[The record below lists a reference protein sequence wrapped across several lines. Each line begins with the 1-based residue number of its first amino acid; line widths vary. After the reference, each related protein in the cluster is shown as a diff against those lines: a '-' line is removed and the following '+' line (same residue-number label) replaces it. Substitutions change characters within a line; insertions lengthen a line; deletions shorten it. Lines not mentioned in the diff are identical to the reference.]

1 MERGEILPRQYRT
14 ISGAFHQEPNIEHN
28 NRDHIPWNANS
39 ERADKNVIFVNGTK
53 NFTLEQAYEKLFQES
68 YEKWLEKERR
78 KSRAKNAPPTYY
90 EKIEQDKKKHLSYEV
105 IWQIGDMDDTGYET
119 NPEDAK
125 IAEQILKEFAVHLML
140 DLPNVTSMSQNKIED
155 PDWKPPFDA
164 GIIITN
170 FALNGDESTP
180 HLHMTFVPY
189 SDHCSRGQQTQNALS
204 KTFARMGYKTTMKH
218 AVDKNNELVWQDTP
232 EGKKPQ
238 MVRDAFGAI
247 EWIEE
252 QKEWLA
258 EQIEKRM
265 NCERLFKGKNE
276 RGDLLLSDYRRERA
290 AEKALEAE
298 LELQRTQQVLEAA
311 KVQTAEELEKL
322 DNQITD
328 KKEDL
333 SIQQRL
339 LDDSTES
346 LKELDEKIA
355 EKDAKVKIAD
365 DLYNEISAKA
375 ENFDYFNMI
384 VDLRYENQALRDKI
398 QELQS
403 KLQQAYDFMKQ
414 FVINGRN
421 LFEMFREQIGEVKE
435 WFKDKVA
442 SISR

>member
-1 MERGEILPRQYRT
+1 MERGEILPGQYRT
-14 ISGAFHQEPNIEHN
+14 ISGAFHQEPNIERN

-39 ERADKNVIFVNGTK
+39 ERADNNVIFVNGTK

-68 YEKWLEKERR
+68 YEKWLEKEHH

-125 IAEQILKEFAVHLML
+125 IAEEILWNFAMRLMF
-140 DLPNVTSMSQNKIED
+140 DLPNVTYISKEKIED

-164 GIIITN
+164 GIVITN
-170 FALNGDESTP
+170 FVLNGDESTP

-189 SDHCSRGQQTQNALS
+189 SDNCSRGQQTQNALS
-204 KTFARMGYKTTMKH
+204 QTFARMGYKTTMKH
-218 AVDKNNELVWQDTP
+218 AVDKNNELVWQNTP

-252 QKEWLA
+252 QKEWIA

-265 NCERLFKGKNE
+265 DCQRLFKGKNE

-298 LELQRTQQVLEAA
+298 LELQRTQQELVA
-311 KVQTAEELEKL
+311 VRTQSAEEIEKL
-322 DNQITD
+322 DSQITD
-328 KKEDL
+328 KKENLAINNVLIDE
-333 SIQQRL
+333 SKK
-339 LDDSTES
+339 S
-346 LKELDEKIA
+346 LKELDEKITEQNLKVEIA
-355 EKDAKVKIAD
+355 E
-365 DLYNEISAKA
+365 DLYCEMASNSGNA
-375 ENFDYFNMI
+375 NLFDMV
-384 VDLRYENQALRDKI
+384 VDLRYENRGLREKV
-398 QELQS
+398 QELQV

-414 FVINGRN
+414 FVIGGRN
-421 LFEMFREQIGEVKE
+421 LFDMFCEQIGEVKD
-435 WFKDKVA
+435 WFKGKVA

>member
-1 MERGEILPRQYRT
+1 MAGHYRT
-14 ISGAFHQEPNIEHN
+14 ISGAFHQEPNVEHN
-28 NRDHIPWNANS
+28 NRDHIPWNANG
-39 ERADKNVIFVNGTK
+39 ERADRNVIFVNGTK
-53 NFTLEQAYEKLFQES
+53 NFTLEQAYEKLFQAS
-68 YEKWLEKERR
+68 YEKWLEKEHR
-78 KSRAKNAPPTYY
+78 KSRAKNAPLTYY

-125 IAEQILKEFAVHLML
+125 IAEDILWNFAMRLMF
-140 DLPNVTSMSQNKIED
+140 DLPNVTYISKEKIED
-155 PDWKPPFDA
+155 TDWKPPFDA

-189 SDHCSRGQQTQNALS
+189 SDNCSRGQQTQNALAQ
-204 KTFARMGYKTTMKH
+204 TFARMGYKTTMKH
-218 AVDKNNELVWQDTP
+218 AVDKNDELVWQNTP
-232 EGKKPQ
+232 NGKKPQ
-238 MVRDAFGAI
+238 MVRDAFGVI

-252 QKEWLA
+252 QKEWIT

-265 NCERLFKGKNE
+265 DCQRLFKGKNE
-276 RGDLLLSDYRRERA
+276 RGDLPLSDYRRERA

-298 LELQRTQQVLEAA
+298 LELQRTQHKLEVA

-322 DNQITD
+322 EGQITD

-333 SIQQRL
+333 SIHQRL

-375 ENFDYFNMI
+375 ENYDYFNMI
-384 VDLRYENQALRDKI
+384 VDLRYENQTLREKI
-398 QELQS
+398 QQLQT
-403 KLQQAYDFMKQ
+403 KIQHAYDFMKQ
-414 FVINGRN
+414 FAISGRN
-421 LFEMFREQIGEVKE
+421 LFEMYQIIL
-435 WFKDKVA
+435 FKRTLL
-442 SISR
+442 SM

>member
-1 MERGEILPRQYRT
+1 MPRHYRT

-39 ERADKNVIFVNGTK
+39 ERADRNVIFVNGTK

-105 IWQIGDMDDTGYET
+105 IWQIGDMDDTGYDT
-119 NPEDAK
+119 KPEDAK
-125 IAEQILKEFAVHLML
+125 IAADILCEFAMRLMF
-140 DLPNVTSMSQNKIED
+140 DLPNVTFMSKNKIED

-189 SDHCSRGQQTQNALS
+189 SDNCSRGQQTQNALS
-204 KTFARMGYKTTMKH
+204 QTFARMGYKTTMKH
-218 AVDKNNELVWQDTP
+218 AVDKDNELVWQNTP

-238 MVRDAFGAI
+238 MVRDAFGVI

-252 QKEWLA
+252 QKEWIA

-276 RGDLLLSDYRRERA
+276 RGDLPLSDYRRERA

-298 LELQRTQQVLEAA
+298 LELQRTQQVLEMT

-328 KKEDL
+328 KKEAL
-333 SIQQRL
+333 AIKQIL
-339 LDDSTES
+339 LDDSRES
-346 LKELDEKIA
+346 LKALDEEILEKNRKVEIA
-355 EKDAKVKIAD
+355 E
-365 DLYNEISAKA
+365 DLYREMASNSG
-375 ENFDYFNMI
+375 NSNLFDMV
-384 VDLRYENQALRDKI
+384 VDLRYENQTLREKI
-398 QELQS
+398 LHLQT

-414 FVINGRN
+414 IVISGRN
-421 LFEMFREQIGEVKE
+421 LFEMFCEQIGEIKE
-435 WFKDKVA
+435 RFKDNVITRKGRSV
-442 SISR
+442 

>member
-1 MERGEILPRQYRT
+1 MAGHYRT
-14 ISGAFHQEPNIEHN
+14 ISGAFHQEPNVEHN
-28 NRDHIPWNANS
+28 NRDHIPWNANG
-39 ERADKNVIFVNGTK
+39 ERADRNVIFVNGTK
-53 NFTLEQAYEKLFQES
+53 NFTLEQAYEKLFQAS
-68 YEKWLEKERR
+68 YEKWLEKEHR
-78 KSRAKNAPPTYY
+78 KSRAKNAPLTYY

-125 IAEQILKEFAVHLML
+125 IAEDILWNFAMRLMF
-140 DLPNVTSMSQNKIED
+140 DLPNVTYISKEKIED
-155 PDWKPPFDA
+155 TDWKPPFDA

-189 SDHCSRGQQTQNALS
+189 SDNCSRGQQTQNALAQ
-204 KTFARMGYKTTMKH
+204 TFARMGYKTTMKH
-218 AVDKNNELVWQDTP
+218 AVDKNDELVWQNTP
-232 EGKKPQ
+232 NGKKPQ
-238 MVRDAFGAI
+238 MVRDAFGVI

-252 QKEWLA
+252 QKEWIT

-265 NCERLFKGKNE
+265 DCQRLFKGKNE
-276 RGDLLLSDYRRERA
+276 RGDLPLSDYRRERA

-298 LELQRTQQVLEAA
+298 LELQRTQHKLEVA

-322 DNQITD
+322 EGQITD

-333 SIQQRL
+333 SIHQRL
-339 LDDSTES
+339 LDDSTEF

-375 ENFDYFNMI
+375 ENYDYFNMI
-384 VDLRYENQALRDKI
+384 VDLRYENQTLREKI
-398 QELQS
+398 QQLQT
-403 KLQQAYDFMKQ
+403 KIQHAYDFMKQ
-414 FVINGRN
+414 FAISGRN
-421 LFEMFREQIGEVKE
+421 LFEMYQIIL
-435 WFKDKVA
+435 FKRTLL
-442 SISR
+442 SM

>member
-1 MERGEILPRQYRT
+1 MPGHYRT

-28 NRDHIPWNANS
+28 NRDHIPWNAHS
-39 ERADKNVIFVNGTK
+39 ERADNNVIFVNGTK
-53 NFTLEQAYEKLFQES
+53 NFTLEQAYDKLFQES

-78 KSRAKNAPPTYY
+78 KSRAKNAPSTYY

-105 IWQIGDMDDTGYET
+105 IWQIGDMDDTGYDT
-119 NPEDAK
+119 NPENAK
-125 IAEQILKEFAVHLML
+125 NAEEILWNFAMRLMF
-140 DLPNVTSMSQNKIED
+140 DLPNVTFISKNKIED

-189 SDHCSRGQQTQNALS
+189 SDNCSRGQQTQNALS
-204 KTFARMGYKTTMKH
+204 QTFARMGYKTTMKH
-218 AVDKNNELVWQDTP
+218 AVDKNNELVWQNTQD
-232 EGKKPQ
+232 GKKPQ

-276 RGDLLLSDYRRERA
+276 RGDLKLSDYRRERA

-298 LELQRTQQVLEAA
+298 LELQRTQQVLEVA

-322 DNQITD
+322 DNQITN
-328 KKEDL
+328 KKEYL
-333 SIQQRL
+333 SIQQML
-339 LDDSTES
+339 LDDSKES
-346 LKELDEKIA
+346 LKELDEEILEKNRKVEIA
-355 EKDAKVKIAD
+355 E
-365 DLYNEISAKA
+365 DLYREMASNSG
-375 ENFDYFNMI
+375 NSNLFDMV
-384 VDLRYENQALRDKI
+384 VDLRYENQTLREKI
-398 QELQS
+398 QQLQA

-414 FVINGRN
+414 IVISGRN
-421 LFEMFREQIGEVKE
+421 LFEMFCEHVGE
-435 WFKDKVA
+435 
-442 SISR
+442 I

>member
-1 MERGEILPRQYRT
+1 MPGQYRT

-39 ERADKNVIFVNGTK
+39 ERADNNVIFVNGTK

-68 YEKWLEKERR
+68 YERWLEKEHR

-105 IWQIGDMDDTGYET
+105 IWQIGDMDDTGYDT
-119 NPEDAK
+119 NLEDAK
-125 IAEQILKEFAVHLML
+125 IAEEILWNFAMRLMF
-140 DLPNVTSMSQNKIED
+140 DLPNVTFISKNKIED

-189 SDHCSRGQQTQNALS
+189 SDNCSRGQQTQNALS
-204 KTFARMGYKTTMKH
+204 QTFARMGYKTTMKH

-252 QKEWLA
+252 QKEWIA

-265 NCERLFKGKNE
+265 DCQRLFKGKNE
-276 RGDLLLSDYRRERA
+276 RGDLPLSDYRRERA

-298 LELQRTQQVLEAA
+298 LELQRTQHKLEVA

-322 DNQITD
+322 EGQITD

-333 SIQQRL
+333 SIHQRL

-355 EKDAKVKIAD
+355 EKDAKVKIVD

-384 VDLRYENQALRDKI
+384 VDLRYENQGLREKI
-398 QELQS
+398 QELQA
-403 KLQQAYDFMKQ
+403 KLQRAYDFMKQ

-421 LFEMFREQIGEVKE
+421 LFEMFCEQIGEVKD

-442 SISR
+442 SISI

>member
-1 MERGEILPRQYRT
+1 MPGQYRT

-28 NRDHIPWNANS
+28 NRDHIPWNANG
-39 ERADKNVIFVNGTK
+39 ERGDRNVIFVNGTK
-53 NFTLEQAYEKLFQES
+53 NFTLEQAYEKLFQAS
-68 YEKWLEKERR
+68 YEKWLEKEHR
-78 KSRAKNAPPTYY
+78 KSRAKNAPSTYY

-125 IAEQILKEFAVHLML
+125 IAEEILKDFAMRLML
-140 DLPNVTSMSQNKIED
+140 DLPNVTFMSKNKIED

-189 SDHCSRGQQTQNALS
+189 SNNCSRGQQTQNALS
-204 KTFARMGYKTTMKH
+204 QTFARMGYKTTMKQ
-218 AVDKNNELVWQDTP
+218 AIDKNDELVWQDTL

-265 NCERLFKGKNE
+265 NCERLLKGKNE
-276 RGDLLLSDYRRERA
+276 RGDLKLSDYRRERA

-298 LELQRTQQVLEAA
+298 LELQRTQQVLEVA

-333 SIQQRL
+333 SIQQML
-339 LDDSTES
+339 LDDSKES
-346 LKELDEKIA
+346 LKELDEKI
-355 EKDAKVKIAD
+355 EVQNAKVEIARE
-365 DLYNEISAKA
+365 LYREVESKSGNAD
-375 ENFDYFNMI
+375 FFNMI
-384 VDLRYENQALRDKI
+384 VDLRYENQGLREKI
-398 QELQS
+398 QELQA

-414 FVINGRN
+414 FVISGRN
-421 LFEMFREQIGEVKE
+421 FFEMFCEQIGEVKD

>member
-1 MERGEILPRQYRT
+1 MAGHYRT
-14 ISGAFHQEPNIEHN
+14 ISGAFYQEPNVEHN
-28 NRDHIPWNANS
+28 NRDHIPWNANG
-39 ERADKNVIFVNGTK
+39 ERADRNVIFVNGTK
-53 NFTLEQAYEKLFQES
+53 NFTLEQAYEKLFQAS
-68 YEKWLEKERR
+68 YEKWLEKEHR
-78 KSRAKNAPPTYY
+78 KSRAKNAPLTYY

-119 NPEDAK
+119 NLEDAK
-125 IAEQILKEFAVHLML
+125 IAEDILWNFVMRLMF
-140 DLPNVTSMSQNKIED
+140 DLPNVTYISKEKIED
-155 PDWKPPFDA
+155 TDWKPPFDA

-189 SDHCSRGQQTQNALS
+189 SDNCSRGQQTQNALAQ
-204 KTFARMGYKTTMKH
+204 TFARMGYKTTMKH
-218 AVDKNNELVWQDTP
+218 AVDKNDELVWQNTP
-232 EGKKPQ
+232 NGKKPQ
-238 MVRDAFGAI
+238 MVRDAFGVI

-252 QKEWLA
+252 QKEWIT

-265 NCERLFKGKNE
+265 DCQRLFKGKNE
-276 RGDLLLSDYRRERA
+276 RGDLPLSDYRRERA

-298 LELQRTQQVLEAA
+298 LELQRTQHKLEVA

-322 DNQITD
+322 EGQITD

-333 SIQQRL
+333 SIHQRL

-375 ENFDYFNMI
+375 ENYDYFNMI
-384 VDLRYENQALRDKI
+384 VDLRYENQTLREKI
-398 QELQS
+398 QQLQT
-403 KLQQAYDFMKQ
+403 KIQHAYDFMKQ
-414 FVINGRN
+414 FAISGRN
-421 LFEMFREQIGEVKE
+421 LFEMFCEQIGEVKD

>member
-1 MERGEILPRQYRT
+1 MPGHYRT

-39 ERADKNVIFVNGTK
+39 ERSGNNIVFVNGTK

-68 YEKWLEKERR
+68 YERWLEKEHR
-78 KSRAKNAPPTYY
+78 KSRAKNAPRTYY

-119 NPEDAK
+119 NPEEAK
-125 IAEQILKEFAVHLML
+125 VAADILWDFAMRLMF
-140 DLPNVTSMSQNKIED
+140 DLPNVTYISKEKIED

-189 SDHCSRGQQTQNALS
+189 SDNCSRGQQTQNALS
-204 KTFARMGYKTTMKH
+204 QTFARMGYKTTMKH
-218 AVDKNNELVWQDTP
+218 AVDKNNELVWQNTP
-232 EGKKPQ
+232 DGGKPQ
-238 MVRDAFGAI
+238 MVRDAFGVI

-252 QKEWLA
+252 QKEWIA

-276 RGDLLLSDYRRERA
+276 RGDLKLSDYRRERA

-298 LELQRTQQVLEAA
+298 RELQRTQQNLELA

-322 DNQITD
+322 DSQITD

-333 SIQQRL
+333 SIQQIL
-339 LDDSTES
+339 LDNSQES

-365 DLYNEISAKA
+365 DLYHEISAKA

-384 VDLRYENQALRDKI
+384 VDLRYENQTLREKI
-398 QELQS
+398 HQLQT

-414 FVINGRN
+414 FVISGKN
-421 LFEMFREQIGEVKE
+421 LFDMFREQIGEIKDLLM
-435 WFKDKVA
+435 DKVVT
-442 SISR
+442 RKGRT

>member
-1 MERGEILPRQYRT
+1 MPGHYRT

-39 ERADKNVIFVNGTK
+39 ERAGNNVIFVNGTK
-53 NFTLEQAYEKLFQES
+53 SFTLEQAYEKLFQES

-105 IWQIGDMDDTGYET
+105 IWQIGDMDDTGYDT

-125 IAEQILKEFAVHLML
+125 IAEDILWNFAMRLMF
-140 DLPNVTSMSQNKIED
+140 DLPNVTFISKNKIED
-155 PDWKPPFDA
+155 PDWKPPFEA

-189 SDHCSRGQQTQNALS
+189 SDNCSRGQQTQNALS
-204 KTFARMGYKTTMKH
+204 QTFARMGYKTTMKH
-218 AVDKNNELVWQDTP
+218 AVDKNNELVWQNTSD
-232 EGKKPQ
+232 GKKPQ
-238 MVRDAFGAI
+238 MVRDAFGVI

-252 QKEWLA
+252 QKEWIA

-276 RGDLLLSDYRRERA
+276 RGDLQLSDYRRERA

-298 LELQRTQQVLEAA
+298 LELQRTQQELEVARIESA
-311 KVQTAEELEKL
+311 KELEKL
-322 DNQITD
+322 DSQITD

-333 SIQQRL
+333 AIKQIL
-339 LDDSTES
+339 LDDSQES
-346 LKELDEKIA
+346 LKELDEEILEKNRKVEIA
-355 EKDAKVKIAD
+355 E
-365 DLYNEISAKA
+365 DLYREMASNSG
-375 ENFDYFNMI
+375 NPNLFDMV
-384 VDLRYENQALRDKI
+384 VDLRYENRGLREKV
-398 QELQS
+398 QELQI
-403 KLQQAYDFMKQ
+403 KLRQAYDFMKQ
-414 FVINGRN
+414 FAINGRN
-421 LFEMFREQIGEVKE
+421 LFEMFCEQIGEVKD

>member
-1 MERGEILPRQYRT
+1 MPGHYRT
-14 ISGAFHQEPNIEHN
+14 ISGAFYQEPNIEHN

-39 ERADKNVIFVNGTK
+39 EREDRNVIFVNGTK

-105 IWQIGDMDDTGYET
+105 IWQIGDMDDTGYDT
-119 NPEDAK
+119 KPEDAK
-125 IAEQILKEFAVHLML
+125 IAADILCEFATRLMF
-140 DLPNVTSMSQNKIED
+140 DLPNVTFMSKNKIED

-189 SDHCSRGQQTQNALS
+189 SDNCSRGQQTQNALS
-204 KTFARMGYKTTMKH
+204 QTFARMGYKTTMKH
-218 AVDKNNELVWQDTP
+218 AVDKDNELVWQNTP

-238 MVRDAFGAI
+238 MVRDAFGVI

-252 QKEWLA
+252 QKEWIA

-276 RGDLLLSDYRRERA
+276 RGDLPLSDYRRERA

-298 LELQRTQQVLEAA
+298 LELQRTQQVLEMT

-333 SIQQRL
+333 AIKQIL
-339 LDDSTES
+339 LDDSRES
-346 LKELDEKIA
+346 LKALDEEILEKNRKVEIA
-355 EKDAKVKIAD
+355 E
-365 DLYNEISAKA
+365 DLYREMASNSG
-375 ENFDYFNMI
+375 NSNLFDMV
-384 VDLRYENQALRDKI
+384 VDLRYENQTLREKI
-398 QELQS
+398 LHLQT

-414 FVINGRN
+414 IVISGRN
-421 LFEMFREQIGEVKE
+421 LFEMFCEQIGERKE
-435 WFKDKVA
+435 RFKDNVITRKGRSV
-442 SISR
+442 

>member
-1 MERGEILPRQYRT
+1 MAGHYRT
-14 ISGAFHQEPNIEHN
+14 ISGAFHQEPNVEHN
-28 NRDHIPWNANS
+28 NRDHIPWNANG
-39 ERADKNVIFVNGTK
+39 ERADRNVIFVNGTK
-53 NFTLEQAYEKLFQES
+53 NFTLEQAYEKLFQAS
-68 YEKWLEKERR
+68 YEKWLEKEHR
-78 KSRAKNAPPTYY
+78 KSRAKNAPLTYY

-119 NPEDAK
+119 NLEDAK
-125 IAEQILKEFAVHLML
+125 IAEDILWNFAMRLMF
-140 DLPNVTSMSQNKIED
+140 DLPNVTYISKEKIED
-155 PDWKPPFDA
+155 TDWKPPFDA

-189 SDHCSRGQQTQNALS
+189 SDNCSRGQQTQNALAQ
-204 KTFARMGYKTTMKH
+204 TFARMGYKTTMKH
-218 AVDKNNELVWQDTP
+218 AVDKNDELVWQNTP
-232 EGKKPQ
+232 NGKKPQ
-238 MVRDAFGAI
+238 MVRDAFGVI

-252 QKEWLA
+252 QKEWIT

-265 NCERLFKGKNE
+265 DCQRLFKGKNE
-276 RGDLLLSDYRRERA
+276 RGDLPLSDYRRERA

-298 LELQRTQQVLEAA
+298 LELQRTQHKLEVA

-322 DNQITD
+322 EGQITD

-333 SIQQRL
+333 SIHQRL

-375 ENFDYFNMI
+375 ENYDYFNMI
-384 VDLRYENQALRDKI
+384 VDLRYENQTLREKI
-398 QELQS
+398 QQLQT
-403 KLQQAYDFMKQ
+403 KIQHAYDFMKQ
-414 FVINGRN
+414 FAISGRN
-421 LFEMFREQIGEVKE
+421 LFEMFCEQIKHLQLNNGLHH
-435 WFKDKVA
+435 
-442 SISR
+442 I

>member
-1 MERGEILPRQYRT
+1 MPGQYRT

-39 ERADKNVIFVNGTK
+39 ERTDNNVIFVNGTK

-68 YEKWLEKERR
+68 YERWLEKEHR

-105 IWQIGDMDDTGYET
+105 IWQIGDMDDTGYDT

-125 IAEQILKEFAVHLML
+125 IAEDILWNFAMRLMF
-140 DLPNVTSMSQNKIED
+140 DLPNVTSMSQSKIED
-155 PDWKPPFDA
+155 PDWKPPFES

-189 SDHCSRGQQTQNALS
+189 SDNCTRGQKTQNALS
-204 KTFARMGYKTTMKH
+204 QTFARMGYKTTMKQ
-218 AVDKNNELVWQDTP
+218 AVDKNDELVWQDTP
-232 EGKKPQ
+232 DGKKPQ
-238 MVRDAFGAI
+238 MVRDAFGVI

-276 RGDLLLSDYRRERA
+276 RGDLTLSDYRRERA
-290 AEKALEAE
+290 AEKALESE
-298 LELQRTQQVLEAA
+298 LELQRTQQVLDAA

-322 DNQITD
+322 ENQITD

-333 SIQQRL
+333 SIHQRL

-384 VDLRYENQALRDKI
+384 VDLRYENQTLREKI
-398 QELQS
+398 QQLQT

-414 FVINGRN
+414 IVISGRN
-421 LFEMFREQIGEVKE
+421 LFEMFSEHIVEVKD

>member
-1 MERGEILPRQYRT
+1 MPGHYRT

-39 ERADKNVIFVNGTK
+39 ERAGNNIIFVNGTK
-53 NFTLEQAYEKLFQES
+53 NFTLEQAYKKLFQES
-68 YEKWLEKERR
+68 YERWLEKEHR

-90 EKIEQDKKKHLSYEV
+90 EKIEQDKKKHLSYEI
-105 IWQIGDMDDTGYET
+105 IWQIGDMDDTGYDT

-125 IAEQILKEFAVHLML
+125 IAADILWDFGMRLMF
-140 DLPNVTSMSQNKIED
+140 DLANVTYISKEKIED
-155 PDWKPPFDA
+155 PNWRPPFDA

-189 SDHCSRGQQTQNALS
+189 SDNCSRGQQTQNALS
-204 KTFARMGYKTTMKH
+204 QTFARMGYKTTMKH
-218 AVDKNNELVWQDTP
+218 AVDKNDELVWQNAPD
-232 EGKKPQ
+232 GKKPQ
-238 MVRDAFGAI
+238 MVRDAFGVI

-258 EQIEKRM
+258 EQMEKRM
-265 NCERLFKGKNE
+265 DCERLYKGKNE
-276 RGDLLLSDYRRERA
+276 RGDLPLSDYRRERA

-298 LELQRTQQVLEAA
+298 LELQRTQQKLEVV

-339 LDDSTES
+339 LDDSRKS
-346 LKELDEKIA
+346 LKELDEKIE
-355 EKDAKVKIAD
+355 EKDIKVKIAN
-365 DLYNEISAKA
+365 DLYSEISEKA
-375 ENFDYFNMI
+375 DRFDYFDMI
-384 VDLRYENQALRDKI
+384 VDLRYENQTLRDKI
-398 QELQS
+398 QELQK

-414 FVINGRN
+414 IVYKGRN
-421 LFEMFREQIGEVKE
+421 LFDMFREQIGEVRD
-435 WFKDKVA
+435 WFKDKVVTPK
-442 SISR
+442 R

>member
-1 MERGEILPRQYRT
+1 MPGHYRT

-39 ERADKNVIFVNGTK
+39 ERAGNNVIFVNGTK

-68 YEKWLEKERR
+68 YERWLEKERR

-105 IWQIGDMDDTGYET
+105 IWQIGDMDDTGYDT

-140 DLPNVTSMSQNKIED
+140 DLPNVTTMSQSKMED

-164 GIIITN
+164 GIVITN

-189 SDHCSRGQQTQNALS
+189 SDNCSRGQQTQNALS
-204 KTFARMGYKTTMKH
+204 QTFARMGYKTTMKH
-218 AVDKNNELVWQDTP
+218 EVDKNDELVWQNTP
-232 EGKKPQ
+232 DGIKPQ
-238 MVRDAFGAI
+238 MVRDAFGVI

-252 QKEWLA
+252 QKEWIA

-265 NCERLFKGKNE
+265 DCQRLYKGKNE
-276 RGDLLLSDYRRERA
+276 RGDLPLSDYRRERA

-298 LELQRTQQVLEAA
+298 LELQRTQQVLEVA
-311 KVQTAEELEKL
+311 KEHTAEELEKL
-322 DNQITD
+322 GNQITD

-333 SIQQRL
+333 ATMSEQISESQKTIQDLNVKLEDTNRKVDVAEEMYHDMLVLADNGKL
-339 LDDSTES
+339 LDKAVQLQCENDQ
-346 LKELDEKIA
+346 LKLKVKEL
-355 EKDAKVKIAD
+355 
-365 DLYNEISAKA
+365 
-375 ENFDYFNMI
+375 
-384 VDLRYENQALRDKI
+384 QT
-398 QELQS
+398 

-414 FVINGRN
+414 FVISGKN
-421 LFEMFREQIGEVKE
+421 LFDMFCEQIGEVKD

>member
-1 MERGEILPRQYRT
+1 MLGQYRT
-14 ISGAFHQEPNIEHN
+14 ISGAFHQEPNIGHN
-28 NRDHIPWNANS
+28 NRDHIPWNANG
-39 ERADKNVIFVNGTK
+39 ERADRNVIFVNGTK

-68 YEKWLEKERR
+68 YEKWLEKEHR
-78 KSRAKNAPPTYY
+78 KSRARNAPPTYY

-125 IAEQILKEFAVHLML
+125 IAENILKDFAMRLML
-140 DLPNVTSMSQNKIED
+140 DLPNVTFMSKNKIED

-189 SDHCSRGQQTQNALS
+189 SDNCSRGQKTQNALS
-204 KTFARMGYKTTMKH
+204 QTFARMGYKTTMKH
-218 AVDKNNELVWQDTP
+218 AVDKNDELVWQNTP
-232 EGKKPQ
+232 DGKKPQ
-238 MVRDAFGAI
+238 MIRDAFGVI

-252 QKEWLA
+252 QKEWIV

-265 NCERLFKGKNE
+265 DCQRLFKGKNE
-276 RGDLLLSDYRRERA
+276 RGDLKLSDYRRERA

-333 SIQQRL
+333 SIHQRL

-355 EKDAKVKIAD
+355 EKDAKVKIAE
-365 DLYNEISAKA
+365 DLYREMASNSGDA
-375 ENFDYFNMI
+375 NLFDMV
-384 VDLRYENQALRDKI
+384 VDLRYENRGLREKV
-398 QELQS
+398 QELQV
-403 KLQQAYDFMKQ
+403 KLQQAYDFMKR
-414 FVINGRN
+414 FVISGRN
-421 LFEMFREQIGEVKE
+421 LFDMFCEQIGEVKD

>member
-1 MERGEILPRQYRT
+1 MPGQYRT

-39 ERADKNVIFVNGTK
+39 ERADNNVIFVNGTK
-53 NFTLEQAYEKLFQES
+53 NFTLEQAYDKLFQES

-90 EKIEQDKKKHLSYEV
+90 EKIQQDKKKHLSYEI
-105 IWQIGDMDDTGYET
+105 IWQIGDMDDTGYDT

-125 IAEQILKEFAVHLML
+125 IAEEILWNFAMRLMF
-140 DLPNVTSMSQNKIED
+140 DLPNVTYISKEKIED
-155 PDWKPPFDA
+155 PDWRPSFDA

-189 SDHCSRGQQTQNALS
+189 SDNCSRGQQTQNALS
-204 KTFARMGYKTTMKH
+204 QTLARMGYKTTMKQ
-218 AVDKNNELVWQDTP
+218 AVDKNDELVWQDTP

-238 MVRDAFGAI
+238 MVRDTFGVI

-252 QKEWLA
+252 QKEWIA

-265 NCERLFKGKNE
+265 NYERLFKGKNE
-276 RGDLLLSDYRRERA
+276 RGDLKLSDYRRERA

-298 LELQRTQQVLEAA
+298 LELQRTQQVLEVA

-322 DNQITD
+322 DNQITN

-333 SIQQRL
+333 SIQQML
-339 LDDSTES
+339 LDDSKES
-346 LKELDEKIA
+346 LKELDEEILEKNRKVEIA
-355 EKDAKVKIAD
+355 E
-365 DLYNEISAKA
+365 DLYREMASNSGNSNLI
-375 ENFDYFNMI
+375 DMV
-384 VDLRYENQALRDKI
+384 VDLRYENQTLRDKI
-398 QELQS
+398 QQLQM

-414 FVINGRN
+414 IVISGRN
-421 LFEMFREQIGEVKE
+421 LFEMFCEHVGEIKE
-435 WFKDKVA
+435 RFKDNVVTRKGRSV
-442 SISR
+442 

>member
-1 MERGEILPRQYRT
+1 
-14 ISGAFHQEPNIEHN
+14 
-28 NRDHIPWNANS
+28 
-39 ERADKNVIFVNGTK
+39 
-53 NFTLEQAYEKLFQES
+53 
-68 YEKWLEKERR
+68 
-78 KSRAKNAPPTYY
+78 
-90 EKIEQDKKKHLSYEV
+90 
-105 IWQIGDMDDTGYET
+105 
-119 NPEDAK
+119 
-125 IAEQILKEFAVHLML
+125 
-140 DLPNVTSMSQNKIED
+140 
-155 PDWKPPFDA
+155 
-164 GIIITN
+164 
-170 FALNGDESTP
+170 
-180 HLHMTFVPY
+180 
-189 SDHCSRGQQTQNALS
+189 
-204 KTFARMGYKTTMKH
+204 MKH

-265 NCERLFKGKNE
+265 DCQRLFKGKNE
-276 RGDLLLSDYRRERA
+276 RGDLSLSDYRRERA

-421 LFEMFREQIGEVKE
+421 LFEMFCEQIGEMKD
-435 WFKDKVA
+435 WFKDKLA

>member
-1 MERGEILPRQYRT
+1 MPGHYRT

-39 ERADKNVIFVNGTK
+39 ERAGNNVIFVNGTK

-105 IWQIGDMDDTGYET
+105 IWQIGDMDDTGYDT

-125 IAEQILKEFAVHLML
+125 IAEDILWNFAMRLMF
-140 DLPNVTSMSQNKIED
+140 DLPNVTFISKNKIED

-189 SDHCSRGQQTQNALS
+189 SNHCSRGQQTQNALS
-204 KTFARMGYKTTMKH
+204 QTFARMGYKTTMKH

-252 QKEWLA
+252 QKEWIA

-265 NCERLFKGKNE
+265 DCQRLFKGKNE
-276 RGDLLLSDYRRERA
+276 RGDLQLSDYRRERA

-298 LELQRTQQVLEAA
+298 LELQRTQQELEVARIESA
-311 KVQTAEELEKL
+311 KELEKL
-322 DNQITD
+322 DSQITD

-333 SIQQRL
+333 AIKQIL
-339 LDDSTES
+339 LDDSQES
-346 LKELDEKIA
+346 LKELDDEIA
-355 EKDAKVKIAD
+355 ERNTKVEIARE
-365 DLYNEISAKA
+365 LYREVESKSGNAD
-375 ENFDYFNMI
+375 FFNMI
-384 VDLRYENQALRDKI
+384 VDLRYENQGLREKI
-398 QELQS
+398 QELQA

-414 FVINGRN
+414 FAINGRN
-421 LFEMFREQIGEVKE
+421 LFEMFCEQIGEVKD

>member
-1 MERGEILPRQYRT
+1 MPGQYRT

-39 ERADKNVIFVNGTK
+39 ERAGNNVIFVNGTK
-53 NFTLEQAYEKLFQES
+53 NFTLEQAYEKLFQAS

-125 IAEQILKEFAVHLML
+125 IAEEILKDFAIRLML
-140 DLPNVTSMSQNKIED
+140 DLPNVTFISKNKIED
-155 PDWKPPFDA
+155 PEWKPPFNE
-164 GIIITN
+164 GIVITN

-180 HLHMTFVPY
+180 HLHMKFVPY
-189 SDHCSRGQQTQNALS
+189 SDNCSRGQKTQNALS
-204 KTFARMGYKTTMKH
+204 QTFARMGYKTTMKH
-218 AVDKNNELVWQDTP
+218 AVDKNDELVWQNTP
-232 EGKKPQ
+232 DGKKPQ
-238 MVRDAFGAI
+238 MVRDAFGII

-252 QKEWLA
+252 QKEWIA

-265 NCERLFKGKNE
+265 DCQRLFKGKNE
-276 RGDLLLSDYRRERA
+276 RGDLKLSDYRRERA

-298 LELQRTQQVLEAA
+298 LELQRTQQELEVARIDSA
-311 KVQTAEELEKL
+311 KELEKL
-322 DNQITD
+322 DSQITD

-333 SIQQRL
+333 AMANEQILESQKTINELNVKLEDTNRKVDVAGEMYYDMLVLADNGKL
-339 LDDSTES
+339 LDKTVQLQCENEQ
-346 LKELDEKIA
+346 LKS
-355 EKDAKVKIAD
+355 KV
-365 DLYNEISAKA
+365 
-375 ENFDYFNMI
+375 
-384 VDLRYENQALRDKI
+384 
-398 QELQS
+398 QELQL
-403 KLQQAYDFMKQ
+403 KLHQAYDFMKQ

-421 LFEMFREQIGEVKE
+421 LFEMFCEQIGEVKD

>member
-1 MERGEILPRQYRT
+1 MPGQYRT

-28 NRDHIPWNANS
+28 NRDHIPWNANG
-39 ERADKNVIFVNGTK
+39 ERGDRNVIFVNGTK
-53 NFTLEQAYEKLFQES
+53 NFTLEQAYEKLFQAS
-68 YEKWLEKERR
+68 YEKWLEKEHR
-78 KSRAKNAPPTYY
+78 KSRAKNAPSTYY

-125 IAEQILKEFAVHLML
+125 IAEEILKDFAMRLML
-140 DLPNVTSMSQNKIED
+140 DLPNVTFMSKIKIED

-189 SDHCSRGQQTQNALS
+189 SNNCSRGQQTQNALS
-204 KTFARMGYKTTMKH
+204 QTFARMGYKTTMKQ
-218 AVDKNNELVWQDTP
+218 AIDKNDELVWQDTL

-265 NCERLFKGKNE
+265 NCERLLKGKNE
-276 RGDLLLSDYRRERA
+276 RGDLKLSDYRRERA

-298 LELQRTQQVLEAA
+298 LELQRTQQVLEVA

-333 SIQQRL
+333 SIQQML
-339 LDDSTES
+339 LDDSKES
-346 LKELDEKIA
+346 LKELDEKI
-355 EKDAKVKIAD
+355 EVQNAKVEIARE
-365 DLYNEISAKA
+365 LYREVESKSGNAD
-375 ENFDYFNMI
+375 FFNMI
-384 VDLRYENQALRDKI
+384 VDLRYENQGLREKI
-398 QELQS
+398 QELQA

-414 FVINGRN
+414 FVISGRN
-421 LFEMFREQIGEVKE
+421 FFEMFCEQIGEVKD

>member
-1 MERGEILPRQYRT
+1 MPGQYRT

-39 ERADKNVIFVNGTK
+39 ERAGNNVIFVNGTQ

-68 YEKWLEKERR
+68 YERWLEKEHR

-125 IAEQILKEFAVHLML
+125 IAENILKDFAMRLML
-140 DLPNVTSMSQNKIED
+140 DLPNVIFMSKSKIED
-155 PDWKPPFDA
+155 PDWKPPFEA

-189 SDHCSRGQQTQNALS
+189 SDNCSRGQQTQNALS
-204 KTFARMGYKTTMKH
+204 QTFARMGYKTTMKH
-218 AVDKNNELVWQDTP
+218 AVDKNDELVWQNTP
-232 EGKKPQ
+232 DGKKPQ
-238 MVRDAFGAI
+238 MVRDAFGVI

-252 QKEWLA
+252 QKEWIA
-258 EQIEKRM
+258 EQIEKSM
-265 NCERLFKGKNE
+265 DCQRLFKGKNE
-276 RGDLLLSDYRRERA
+276 RGDLPLSDYRRERA

-298 LELQRTQQVLEAA
+298 LELQRTQHKLEVA

-322 DNQITD
+322 DGQITD

-333 SIQQRL
+333 ATMSEQISESQKTIQDLNVKLEDTNRKVDVAEEMYHDMLVLADNGKL
-339 LDDSTES
+339 LDKAVQLQCENDQ
-346 LKELDEKIA
+346 LKLKVKEL
-355 EKDAKVKIAD
+355 
-365 DLYNEISAKA
+365 
-375 ENFDYFNMI
+375 
-384 VDLRYENQALRDKI
+384 QT
-398 QELQS
+398 

-414 FVINGRN
+414 FAICGRN
-421 LFEMFREQIGEVKE
+421 LFEMFCEQIGEVKD

>member
-1 MERGEILPRQYRT
+1 MAGHYRT
-14 ISGAFHQEPNIEHN
+14 ISGAFHQEPNVEHN
-28 NRDHIPWNANS
+28 NRDHIPWNANG
-39 ERADKNVIFVNGTK
+39 ERADRNVIFVNGTK
-53 NFTLEQAYEKLFQES
+53 NFTLEQAYEKLFQAS
-68 YEKWLEKERR
+68 YEKWLEKEHR
-78 KSRAKNAPPTYY
+78 KSRAKNAPLTYY

-125 IAEQILKEFAVHLML
+125 IAEDILWNFAMRLMF
-140 DLPNVTSMSQNKIED
+140 DLPNVTYISKEKIED
-155 PDWKPPFDA
+155 TDWKPPFDA

-189 SDHCSRGQQTQNALS
+189 SDNCSRGQQTQNALAQ
-204 KTFARMGYKTTMKH
+204 TFARMGYKTTMKH
-218 AVDKNNELVWQDTP
+218 AVDKNDELVWQNTP
-232 EGKKPQ
+232 NGKKPQ
-238 MVRDAFGAI
+238 MVRDAFGVI

-252 QKEWLA
+252 QKEWIT

-265 NCERLFKGKNE
+265 DCQRLFKGKNE
-276 RGDLLLSDYRRERA
+276 RGDLPLSDYRRERA

-298 LELQRTQQVLEAA
+298 LELQRTQHKLEVA

-322 DNQITD
+322 EGQITD

-333 SIQQRL
+333 SIHQRL

-375 ENFDYFNMI
+375 ENYDYFNMI
-384 VDLRYENQALRDKI
+384 VDLRYENQTLKKSLFFK
-398 QELQS
+398 EKSLHLT
-403 KLQQAYDFMKQ
+403 KL
-414 FVINGRN
+414 
-421 LFEMFREQIGEVKE
+421 
-435 WFKDKVA
+435 
-442 SISR
+442 

>member
-1 MERGEILPRQYRT
+1 MAGHYRT
-14 ISGAFHQEPNIEHN
+14 ISGAFHQEPNVEHN
-28 NRDHIPWNANS
+28 NRDHIPWNANG
-39 ERADKNVIFVNGTK
+39 ERADRNVIFVNGTK
-53 NFTLEQAYEKLFQES
+53 NFTLEQAYEKLFQAS
-68 YEKWLEKERR
+68 YEKWLEKEHR
-78 KSRAKNAPPTYY
+78 KSRAKNAPLTYY

-125 IAEQILKEFAVHLML
+125 IAEDILWNFAMRLMF
-140 DLPNVTSMSQNKIED
+140 DLPNVTYISKEKIED
-155 PDWKPPFDA
+155 TDWKPPFDA

-189 SDHCSRGQQTQNALS
+189 SDNCSRGQQTQNALAQ
-204 KTFARMGYKTTMKH
+204 TFARMGYKTTMKH
-218 AVDKNNELVWQDTP
+218 AVDKNDELVWQNTP
-232 EGKKPQ
+232 NGKKPQ
-238 MVRDAFGAI
+238 MVRDAFGVI

-252 QKEWLA
+252 QKEWIT

-265 NCERLFKGKNE
+265 DCQRLFKGKNE
-276 RGDLLLSDYRRERA
+276 CGDLPLSDYRRERA

-298 LELQRTQQVLEAA
+298 LELQRTQHKLEVA

-322 DNQITD
+322 EGQITD

-333 SIQQRL
+333 SIHQRL

-375 ENFDYFNMI
+375 ENYDYFNMI
-384 VDLRYENQALRDKI
+384 VDLRYENQTLREKI
-398 QELQS
+398 QQLQT
-403 KLQQAYDFMKQ
+403 KIQHAYDFMKQ
-414 FVINGRN
+414 FAISGRN
-421 LFEMFREQIGEVKE
+421 LFEMFCEQIGEVKD

>member
-1 MERGEILPRQYRT
+1 MPGHYRT

-39 ERADKNVIFVNGTK
+39 ERASNNVIFVNGTK

-140 DLPNVTSMSQNKIED
+140 DLPNVTSMSQSKIED

-189 SDHCSRGQQTQNALS
+189 SDNCSRGQQTQNALS
-204 KTFARMGYKTTMKH
+204 QTFSRMGYKTTMKH
-218 AVDKNNELVWQDTP
+218 AVDKNDELVWQNTP
-232 EGKKPQ
+232 DGKKPQ
-238 MVRDAFGAI
+238 MVRDAFGVI

-276 RGDLLLSDYRRERA
+276 RGDLKLADYRRERA

-298 LELQRTQQVLEAA
+298 LELQRTQQVLEVA

-384 VDLRYENQALRDKI
+384 VDLRYENQTLREKI
-398 QELQS
+398 QELQT

-414 FVINGRN
+414 FVIRGRN
-421 LFEMFREQIGEVKE
+421 LFDMFHEQIGEVKD